1 MARLGTT
8 VSPACALRSI
18 ALDVFLV
25 GNCVDAW
32 NISTAHELHNYGCA
46 ASSGC
51 DEKCLNQLIHY
62 EGGNEIVSD
71 SFRNPNLG
79 YLHQRHVD
87 RGKQDP
93 ALEFTQTLDCGYN
106 ARSNRAFQPNQII
119 IRDTN
124 QENLLLPTYQENT
137 LDLWDDSVDRLNRVR
152 EMRTEKVTG
161 LI

>member
-1 MARLGTT
+1 M
-8 VSPACALRSI
+8 VAC
-18 ALDVFLV
+18 
-25 GNCVDAW
+25 

-46 ASSGC
+46 ASSGG
-51 DEKCLNQLIHY
+51 DEKCLNGLIRY
-62 EGGNEIVSD
+62 ECGNEIGSD

-79 YLHQRHVD
+79 YLRQRHVD

-119 IRDTN
+119 IQDTN
-124 QENLLLPTYQENT
+124 QENLFVPTCQENT
-137 LDLWDDSVDRLNRVR
+137 LDRWDNSVDRLNKVR
-152 EMRTEKVTG
+152 EMKREKVTG

>member
-32 NISTAHELHNYGCA
+32 NISTAHELHNYGC
-46 ASSGC
+46 

-62 EGGNEIVSD
+62 ERGNEIVSD

-93 ALEFTQTLDCGYN
+93 ALEFTQTLDCGYTHE
-106 ARSNRAFQPNQII
+106 ATAPSSQTKSLSEIRTRRTYFYQLIRRAH
-119 IRDTN
+119 
-124 QENLLLPTYQENT
+124 
-137 LDLWDDSVDRLNRVR
+137 
-152 EMRTEKVTG
+152 
-161 LI
+161 